1 MKTKPKQKAER
12 GRRAEPP
19 ATALLADRLRAGDR
33 RALARAITLI
43 ESTRA
48 DHRAEADDLLQRLLP
63 FTGRSVR
70 IGISG
75 VPGVGKSTFIETFG
89 MHVIGQHH
97 RVAVLAIDPSSR
109 RGGGSILGDKT
120 RMQKLASEPGAFI
133 RPSPSGGTLGG
144 VARRTREALLAC
156 EAAGFD
162 VVLVETVGVGQS
174 ETAVAD
180 MTDMFLLLL
189 QPGGGDELQ
198 GIKKGIMEIADLLVV
213 NKADGDLKPAAK
225 RTAQD
230 YKAALR
236 LMRPNSP
243 NWTPEV
249 LQCSALEESG
259 IAEVWQAIGRYREKM
274 TVSGEITAR
283 RAGQAKAWMW
293 SEVTETLE
301 TALRA
306 HPSVRSMVADLEAK
320 VAAGKTTPSQAA
332 HKLLSAFLGKDGS
345 VSA

>member
-1 MKTKPKQKAER
+1 MKPKPKQKSGRNKRGEPSPAARLAEQ
-12 GRRAEPP
+12 
-19 ATALLADRLRAGDR
+19 LRAGDR

-43 ESTRA
+43 ESTRP

-63 FTGRSVR
+63 YTGRSIR

-75 VPGVGKSTFIETFG
+75 VPGVGKSTFIEAFG
-89 MHVIGQHH
+89 MQVIGGRH

-120 RMQKLASEPGAFI
+120 RMQKLAAAEAAFI

-162 VVLVETVGVGQS
+162 VVMVETVGVGQS

-180 MTDMFLLLL
+180 MTDIFLLLL

-213 NKADGDLKPAAK
+213 NKADGDLKAAAR
-225 RTAQD
+225 RTAND

-236 LMRPNSP
+236 LMRPTSP

-249 LQCSALEESG
+249 LQCSALEETG
-259 IAEVWQAIGRYREKM
+259 IGGVWQAIGRYREKM
-274 TVSGEITAR
+274 SASGELQAR
-283 RAGQAKAWMW
+283 RADQAKAWMW
-293 SEVTETLE
+293 SEVTETLNA
-301 TALRA
+301 ALRS
-306 HPSVRSMVADLEAK
+306 HPSVRSQVAELEAK
-320 VAAGKTTPSQAA
+320 VAAGKATPSQAA
-332 HKLLSAFLGKDGS
+332 HTLLSAFLGKDKS